1 CNGSACSG
9 SFYGSAVSVTLAATD
24 NSGGSGVAS
33 IRYTTDGSDP
43 TATTGTVYGGA
54 FSVSATTTVKY
65 RAFDVAGNAE
75 AVNSQLI
82 PITTPPPDTTAPT
95 NTIACHGAACSN
107 SAYLS
112 SVTTTLAATDDP
124 GGSRFASLRYTADGS
139 DPTATTG
146 TVYGGAFSVSA
157 TTTVKYRAFDVAGN
171 AEAVNSQTIQIDT
184 TAPTS
189 TISC

>member
-75 AVNSQLI
+75 PVNSALI
-82 PITTPPPDTTAPT
+82 RVDMTPPTS
-95 NTIACHGAACSN
+95 TIKCNGSACSGTPYSG
-107 SAYLS
+107 SA
-112 SVTTTLAATDDP
+112 SVTPAATDNSR
-124 GGSRFASLRYTADGS
+124 GSGVASIRYTTNGT

-157 TTTVKYRAFDVAGN
+157 TTTENGRAYGRDGEPRYDAN
-171 AEAVNSQTIQIDT
+171 N
-184 TAPTS
+184 
-189 TISC
+189 